1 MMRYRG
7 KFSRS
12 AYPDI
17 VIYPSDEG
25 KVLDDKWKR
34 WYQLESWK
42 RYGARPT
49 QPVPSN
55 FSHPG
60 SSSTPTCATP
70 KSR

>member
-17 VIYPSDEG
+17 IIYPSDEG
-25 KVLDDKWKR
+25 KVLDEKWKR

-42 RYGARPT
+42 RYGARPNT
-49 QPVPSN
+49 ARPL
-55 FSHPG
+55 
-60 SSSTPTCATP
+60 
-70 KSR
+70 